1 MRPQRGSPA
10 TRPPGCLGWT
20 CPLLGCSTR
29 LRGGPTPLRS
39 PRGAVLTPSSAH
51 ANTLSVRTVNA
62 QAHSYIYAC
71 IMHTHMYMSRRR
83 CHQLRQLPQH
93 GARSALEPAHAPLP
107 HQPEPAWDDRRDH
120 VAARRAGR
128 QHRAAGTRTHAR
140 AMQAHAGTCTPGPR
154 HLHFHPCR
162 RRRRSTPRAARSRT
176 TSSTSRMLRVPR
188 VPKAPRRRSRRCTGL
203 KVWRYPADM
212 HPPRIHHAHHASTLH
227 PPCEHAALHRHE
239 GTATTAPPARLT
251 PPARPLRDTV
261 HCAAPRRPCD
271 RRACA

>member
-140 AMQAHAGTCTPGPR
+140 AMQAHAGTCRHMHAGPPPPP
-154 HLHFHPCR
+154 LP
-162 RRRRSTPRAARSRT
+162 PLPPPPQIN
-176 TSSTSRMLRVPR
+176 TSRGEIAYNV
-188 VPKAPRRRSRRCTGL
+188 VDISDAEGAKGAEG
-203 KVWRYPADM
+203 AE
-212 HPPRIHHAHHASTLH
+212 ATL
-227 PPCEHAALHRHE
+227 AALHRLE
-239 GTATTAPPARLT
+239 GVALPG
-251 PPARPLRDTV
+251 
-261 HCAAPRRPCD
+261 
-271 RRACA
+271 